1 MLINSKLKKIPAL
14 KIVLNLNQIGS
25 SNSDARNGDF
35 FLKSQKTLKI
45 AKYLKISRRDSFDI
59 NISGIFIKR

>member
-1 MLINSKLKKIPAL
+1 MLNNSKLKKIAAL

-25 SNSDARNGDF
+25 SNSDARNGD